1 MQNKLISII
10 LPVYNGENT
19 ICQAI
24 ESVLNQ
30 SYQNFQLI
38 IVDDG
43 SQDSTSEKCKNYLEN
58 HQVSYYKLKNGGVS
72 KARNFGIKKVKG
84 EYITFIDSDDLYDKF
99 FLETMTM
106 SIQKGYDLVTSGYQ
120 NFEKNNKVFLPN
132 IKNFQSK
139 AEYIQLLQNKYLFN
153 QIWNK
158 IYSTEIIRK
167 NKIKFDENL
176 SIAEDWNF
184 NLDYLNYSKSYTTCN
199 RPLYHYRISNNGL
212 GFKYR
217 KDAGEIKLMLLDKM
231 KNAFF
236 PIEEENSYI
245 HNSYIKQ
252 YYAYFSNIMDKRN
265 TDTFKQKKE
274 KIHYIIHSTPFAER
288 INKCKNSSLQN
299 KVLLIPLQKKNLT
312 LTLFLAKMA
321 NMYDKIQKKRN
332 FGI

>member
-72 KARNFGIKKVKG
+72 KARNFGIKKAKG

-167 NKIKFDENL
+167 NKIKFD
-176 SIAEDWNF
+176 
-184 NLDYLNYSKSYTTCN
+184 
-199 RPLYHYRISNNGL
+199 
-212 GFKYR
+212 
-217 KDAGEIKLMLLDKM
+217 
-231 KNAFF
+231 
-236 PIEEENSYI
+236 
-245 HNSYIKQ
+245 
-252 YYAYFSNIMDKRN
+252 
-265 TDTFKQKKE
+265 
-274 KIHYIIHSTPFAER
+274 
-288 INKCKNSSLQN
+288 
-299 KVLLIPLQKKNLT
+299 
-312 LTLFLAKMA
+312 
-321 NMYDKIQKKRN
+321 
-332 FGI
+332 